1 MSTSL
6 SLGKLY
12 IIDTPFGYMVAPRKL
27 KFFGMEMSKY
37 NIHTM
42 SCEMHTMCLTITHAL
57 YKDKQTG
64 TYHKDEFITDAI
76 NNNCELYTWSKNK
89 LPLPCFK
96 EKCDAMKFK
105 EVLEARQVLCLMNE

>member
-42 SCEMHTMCLTITHAL
+42 SCEM
-57 YKDKQTG
+57 
-64 TYHKDEFITDAI
+64 
-76 NNNCELYTWSKNK
+76 YT
-89 LPLPCFK
+89 K
-96 EKCDAMKFK
+96 E
-105 EVLEARQVLCLMNE
+105 